1 MDGAETGSVGD
12 SDSGGGRKKI
22 VRPCSSAE
30 TSLSMDVTATSY
42 QGTNFNHMLSHGAP
56 ASAMVET
63 HDGEGSLC
71 PFPFQPPP
79 HQQHNLQYQQP
90 QEHQMQQTY
99 YGQMNDDGNNFY
111 DHSPQMEG
119 FEPLGAP
126 QEAAGSDLGPQP
138 IFVNPKQYERIMKRR
153 EARARLENHRKIAAE
168 RKPFLHKSR
177 HLHAVKRPRGPGGR
191 FLTKEER
198 IAWDEEQA
206 QLEGTSTM
214 GAVHVSNEIAALP
227 HVKCLTRRARA
238 LACTGSMSDDCSL
251 LVHSN
256 AYRPN
261 VIRCS
266 PVRAA
271 EGVYKTHVN
280 EGKERAAIVTCCAP
294 CTPPV
299 RVNVWQG
306 SIS

>member
-1 MDGAETGSVGD
+1 MDGAETGSGGD

-22 VRPCSSAE
+22 VRACSSAE
-30 TSLSMDVTATSY
+30 TSLSMEVTATSY

-111 DHSPQMEG
+111 DHSPHMEG

-214 GAVHVSNEIAALP
+214 GAVHVSNEVAAKTLYSSAQASIAAGP
-227 HVKCLTRRARA
+227 P
-238 LACTGSMSDDCSL
+238 LASQ
-251 LVHSN
+251 
-256 AYRPN
+256 
-261 VIRCS
+261 
-266 PVRAA
+266 
-271 EGVYKTHVN
+271 
-280 EGKERAAIVTCCAP
+280 
-294 CTPPV
+294 
-299 RVNVWQG
+299 QG
-306 SIS
+306 SRHASPPFSSPLSSSSCLPPSASTPVAPSGPSSYCSSSPII